1 MLSTATASKKY
12 TLEHLALPRKHKGWF
27 IRQAA
32 SKTHALL
39 AECFGS
45 VQTVPQLREEFWSMP
60 AAHVMWAQE
69 KEGGAPI
76 ACVIVQEYAGGADG
90 HKHAYKLRGVCVT
103 PRWRGRGVGTDLVR
117 FALERL
123 SYADP
128 SADVALTVDT
138 DRASTEDLLEWY
150 DSAFGFR
157 TLWRD
162 TEVRLADR
170 YRTLYCSEDSEH
182 VMLLRRSSSPTA
194 VLDLTAAKEPVMMDL
209 FE

>member
-1 MLSTATASKKY
+1 MLSTTASKKY
-12 TLEHLALPRKHKGWF
+12 TLEHLALPRKHRGWF
-27 IRQAA
+27 ILQAA
-32 SKTHALL
+32 SKTHALP

-45 VQTVPQLREEFWSMP
+45 VQTVPQLREEFWNMP
-60 AAHVMWAQE
+60 AAHVMWAQ
-69 KEGGAPI
+69 EGGAPI

-90 HKHAYKLRGVCVT
+90 HKHAYKLRGLCVT

-117 FALERL
+117 FALDRL

-150 DSAFGFR
+150 DLASGFR
-157 TLWRD
+157 MLWRD
-162 TEVRLADR
+162 TEVRLADS

-194 VLDLTAAKEPVMMDL
+194 AVLDLTAAKEQVVVMDL